1 MTVFSD
7 IDISVAVN
15 LLMSIGIVAVS
26 VWGYFRI
33 RKITPLYFGGAYT
46 LFAISHYLLLTEGN
60 TPLGPEFFALRTGGY
75 ALVVIGLFALLQEII
90 RRTRSEE
97 DLARLTGQLEERVLA
112 RTAELA
118 RTNAALVSEVSSRT
132 IAEERLRQSLHEKE
146 VLIKEIHHRVKN
158 NLQIIVS
165 LLYLQSRKTGDPD
178 CAAALLDSQ
187 TRVKSMALIHE
198 NLYQSGDLASIN
210 FDRYLQNLTG
220 NLRVAYGAD
229 LADIRV
235 ITDARDLDLSLTT
248 AIPLGLIANELVAN
262 AFKYAFDGRESGE
275 ITLTGEKDASQV
287 TFVVRDNG
295 RGIPLEVDW
304 EHTESLGFNLVRM
317 LVRQLRGKITLDR
330 TSGTHFV
337 ITFPVTG

>member
-1 MTVFSD
+1 MTVLYD
-7 IDISVAVN
+7 IDISVAAN
-15 LLMSIGIVAVS
+15 LLMSISIVAVS
-26 VWGYFRI
+26 VWGYVRI

-46 LFAISHYLLLTEGN
+46 LFAVSHYLLLTGEG
-60 TPLGPEFFALRTGGY
+60 TGPEFVILRTAGY

-97 DLARLTGQLEERVLA
+97 ELARLTGQLEERVLA
-112 RTAELA
+112 RTQDLA
-118 RTNAALVSEVSSRT
+118 CANEALVSEVSSRT
-132 IAEERLRQSLHEKE
+132 IAEERLRLSLHEKD

-165 LLYLQSRKTGDPD
+165 LLYLQARKTPDPD
-178 CAAALLDSQ
+178 CAAALIDSQ

-198 NLYQSGDLASIN
+198 NLYQSADLASID
-210 FDRYLQNLTG
+210 FDRYLQNLAG

-229 LADIRV
+229 LTDIRV
-235 ITDARDLDLSLTT
+235 VTDARDLNLSLTT

-262 AFKYAFDGRESGE
+262 AFKYAFSGRESGE
-275 ITLTGEKDASQV
+275 ILLCGKKSGSQV
-287 TFVVRDNG
+287 TFMVRDNG
-295 RGIPLEVDW
+295 QGIPADLDW

-317 LVRQLRGKITLDR
+317 LARQLRGTVTLDR
-330 TSGTHFV
+330 TSGTALV